1 LKPLPNHL
9 VLEPHHSKILIN
21 KTKAVL
27 TNDFKLVK
35 VIGKGGFSKVFMG
48 NYYFFYINLVR
59 KKDTGFIYAMKVMK
73 KD

>member
-1 LKPLPNHL
+1 LKPLPNNM
-9 VLEPHHSKILIN
+9 VIEPHYSKILIN

-48 NYYFFYINLVR
+48 KKLLAFLLV
-59 KKDTGFIYAMKVMK
+59 
-73 KD
+73 